1 MSAKRQADAAEVSPV
16 MDFRAQDDAWYSV
29 RLRLEGDKLLVMYC
43 DFPQESDEKYFVEGF
58 ANIESVEEFRKRFRP
73 SSSQLQDK
81 NCDTVVKGMM
91 VCAANQ
97 LPMNDLKFFDAI
109 VESVN
114 PSIHALQEGDCRCK
128 FELLWQYGP
137 LKGKKTILGIED
149 VCLIKSQETVVNLT
163 LEKFMDI
170 VKEKLEAEDKRSE
183 PKLGSCF
190 FNLAQNSKPETRYD
204 LSPMTNSASTS
215 QIPSSSTLHKSK
227 KPQLDSHRSM
237 LHTRASKQEEISNH
251 TARGRS
257 SSESTIDYL
266 EQDFDM
272 GGQSLG
278 KYQNFKKKITYF
290 CRIDNLE
297 KDLSPFTLKHFVQEH
312 LGIPCLAIIC
322 PSISHEFCTRGFILL
337 EEKHQADMLMDFL
350 LNREHIIVSLKGR
363 PWIIDDACFGIAEGV
378 MPTYEEK
385 PSNAEEEVA
394 DQIKLVHKGT
404 PEYEKVQEL
413 RLLHSEFLEHIHFRL
428 LPRLLADEK
437 KLMEQLAEK

>member
-1 MSAKRQADAAEVSPV
+1 MSAKRQADAAEVSPI

-29 RLRLEGDKLLVMYC
+29 RLRLKGDKLLVMYC
-43 DFPQESDEKYFVEGF
+43 DFPQESDEIYSVEGF
-58 ANIESVEEFRKRFRP
+58 PNIESVEEFRKRFRP
-73 SSSQLQDK
+73 SSSQLQDT
-81 NCDTVVKGMM
+81 NCDAVVKGMM
-91 VCAANQ
+91 VCAANR
-97 LPMNDLKFFDAI
+97 LAVDDLRYFDAI

-128 FELLWQYGP
+128 FQLLWQYGP
-137 LKGKKTILGIED
+137 LKGKKTILGIEH
-149 VCLIKSQETVVNLT
+149 VCLIKFQETVVNLT
-163 LEKFMDI
+163 LQKFLDI
-170 VKEKLEAEDKRSE
+170 VKEKLKAEDT
-183 PKLGSCF
+183 
-190 FNLAQNSKPETRYD
+190 QNSKPETRYD
-204 LSPMTNSASTS
+204 LSPITNSASTS

-227 KPQLDSHRSM
+227 KPQLDSSRSM
-237 LHTRASKQEEISNH
+237 LHIRASKQEEISIL

-257 SSESTIDYL
+257 SSESMSENL

-278 KYQNFKKKITYF
+278 KYQKIKKKITYF

-312 LGIPCLAIIC
+312 LGIPCFAIIC

-350 LNREHIIVSLKGR
+350 LNIEYIIVSLKGR
-363 PWIIDDACFGIAEGV
+363 PWIVDYACFGIAEGV
-378 MPTYEEK
+378 MTTYEAK
-385 PSNAEEEVA
+385 PSNAEEQLA

-404 PEYEKVQEL
+404 PEYEKVKEL
-413 RLLHSEFLEHIHFRL
+413 RLLHSEFLDHIHFRL